1 MIDVNML
8 DRVNEFHIYLSTKHN
23 DQMKYAETLFSYQKI
38 RDEINTYN
46 LKDCE
51 EVVGTLLLISIDPE
65 NPTTGYCLMDLGDE
79 LINIIVYDPK
89 IVFSEWDKTKGI
101 VFCEKVAVLRLDE
114 DGTPKFHLRYL
125 SEDIKETSKEITRY
139 IVDYINHAPS
149 KEEVAKRKLELPPD
163 SPTYIEYTSVDHSE

>member
-23 DQMKYAETLFSYQKI
+23 DQMKYAETLYSYQKI
-38 RDEINTYN
+38 RDEITTYN

-65 NPTTGYCLMDLGDE
+65 DPTTGYCLMDLGDE

-114 DGTPKFHLRYL
+114 DGTPKYHLRYL
-125 SEDIKETSKEITRY
+125 NENIKETSKVITEN
-139 IVDYINHAPS
+139 IVNYINNAPS
-149 KEEVAKRKLELPPD
+149 AEEVEKRKLSQSPD
-163 SPTYIEYTSVDHSE
+163 SPSYIEYISNPSE